1 MILIILCL
9 LPSKVFKFH
18 FESYSFIL
26 LYLSFLLTTFSVPFY
41 FLSLSLYKSVI
52 NLLIIYSVYP
62 LIYPIRLLNIY
73 HVLKI
78 MQVIKNPELSGMEST
93 PEARKKRKNKTLWL
107 HWSQVA
113 LSLNFNSLLNFTL
126 TSLYSISV
134 LKI

>member
-113 LSLNFNSLLNFTL
+113 LSLILILF
-126 TSLYSISV
+126 
-134 LKI
+134 